1 MKTFSKMLA
10 MVLVAFGMFSA
21 ANADEKVIFADDFTK
36 VRWGHSGGLAKPEL
50 VAGPKE
56 GQKAMK
62 LVFDINGKTSSYP
75 QVQRYLNPKYPFPE
89 NTKVIVEFDVKIERV
104 NGTLNLAVA
113 GVNFGDF
120 VSTKMPFLDD
130 DKWTNV
136 KIEISPR
143 KGKTNVSLDRI
154 SINAD
159 VRKVAK
165 GTKVNFL
172 LANMK
177 VYPAAK

>member
-1 MKTFSKMLA
+1 MPL
-10 MVLVAFGMFSA
+10 SA
-21 ANADEKVIFADDFTK
+21 PAT
-36 VRWGHSGGLAKPEL
+36 
-50 VAGPKE
+50 
-56 GQKAMK
+56 
-62 LVFDINGKTSSYP
+62 
-75 QVQRYLNPKYPFPE
+75 YPFPE

-136 KIEISPR
+136 KIEIAPR

-172 LANMK
+172 FANLK